1 MEQQRI
7 YSLNIL
13 GQTIKRARTE
23 NHLTQKDLADMTG
36 VAQPTISDIETG
48 ETNVRM
54 ETLLKLASVLKLDIF
69 IQPQQP
75 NKDTW

>member
-13 GQTIKRARTE
+13 GQTIKRARSE
-23 NHLTQKDLADMTG
+23 QHLTQKDLADLAG

-69 IQPQQP
+69 IQTQQP

>member
-23 NHLTQKDLADMTG
+23 QHLTQKDLADMTG

-69 IQPQQP
+69 IQTRQP